1 MKKTM
6 TVNIDG
12 IVFHIDN
19 DAYERLQEY
28 LDKIRLYFSSDEG
41 CDEIIAG
48 IESRIAEVFQDKK
61 KDLRQVITL
70 IDVEDAIAQLGEP
83 SQISGDDDA
92 RETSSK
98 RADEKETDDD
108 HAPKKLFRDPDNKYI
123 GGVCGGLGAYFVIDP
138 TWIRIIFLLTLF
150 LGGGGLIV
158 YVILW
163 IVMPKARTMGDRLSM
178 KGEKPNLS
186 NIEKSIREDLR
197 DLKRKI
203 ENL

>member
-1 MKKTM
+1 M

-28 LDKIRLYFSSDEG
+28 LDKIRHHFSSDEG

-48 IESRIAEVFQDKK
+48 IESRIAEVFHDKK
-61 KDLRQVITL
+61 KDPRRVITL
-70 IDVEDAIAQLGEP
+70 TDVEDAIAQLGEP
-83 SQISGDDDA
+83 SQISGDNDE
-92 RETSSK
+92 REKGSK
-98 RADEKETDDD
+98 GDDEKETDDD
-108 HAPKKLFRDPDNKYI
+108 QAPKKLFRDPDNKYI

-138 TWIRIIFLLTLF
+138 TWIRVIFLLTLF

-203 ENL
+203 ESL